1 MYGHILS
8 QETQAIL
15 LLCGRFNKA
24 AKADVTPLAQS
35 EYNRLVKWLRGRKL
49 SPSVLVQPE
58 GQEVLSCDDL
68 PFEAERL
75 RVLLERGGALALIV
89 EGWDNQG
96 IWVLS
101 RYDGDVYPQRLAAL
115 GGQAPPLLYGVG
127 DPQLLSC
134 GGVAVVGSRDADEEA
149 LEYTQSLARTC
160 ARQGI
165 QVVSGGARGIDS
177 AAMQTALEAGGSV
190 VGVLADSLGKTS
202 LSGRY
207 REALMEKMLVLVSPY
222 DPGSGFNVG
231 NAMGRNKYVYALAD
245 LSLVVSTSA
254 GKGGTWE
261 GALEALKKQYVY
273 VRMNGNIPE
282 GNRQLLELNALAFPE
297 PPWDDLAQVI
307 LNTGAHPLPAEAT
320 QSNMNFDAI
329 SDAVRDTPIP
339 ASEDAKISP
348 SAKNAA
354 TQDNPTTTAF
364 DAVLPLLLEYLKQPR
379 DVKSL
384 ASSLDVRA
392 DQVKDWISIAVEKG
406 QVTKQGKPARYI
418 AKQQEQDLFASDV
431 AL

>member
-24 AKADVTPLAQS
+24 NKGDTSPLTQT

-49 SPSVLVQPE
+49 SPAVLVQPE
-58 GQEVLSCDDL
+58 GQEVLFYDDL
-68 PFEAERL
+68 PVEAERL
-75 RVLLERGGALALIV
+75 RILLERGGALALIV

-101 RYDGDVYPQRLAAL
+101 RYDSEVYPQRLAAL

-127 DPQLLSC
+127 NPQLLSC

-160 ARQGI
+160 AQQGI

-207 REALMEKMLVLVSPY
+207 REALMEKMLVFVSPY
-222 DPGSGFNVG
+222 DPSSGFNVG

-245 LSLVVSTSA
+245 LGLVVSTAA

-273 VRMNGNIPE
+273 VRMNGNVPE
-282 GNRQLLELNALAFPE
+282 GNRQLLELSALAFPE

-307 LNTGAHPLPAEAT
+307 LSTTVNASSSEAI
-320 QSNMNFDAI
+320 QNNMDFDAVN
-329 SDAVRDTPIP
+329 AVMEHS
-339 ASEDAKISP
+339 AEDLKAPPVLKNVSIQDSP
-348 SAKNAA
+348 V
-354 TQDNPTTTAF
+354 TTAF

-384 ASSLDVRA
+384 ASSLDVRT
-392 DQVKDWISIAVEKG
+392 DQVKDWINIAVEKG
-406 QVTKQGKPARYI
+406 QVAKQGKPVRYV
-418 AKQQEQDLFASDV
+418 AKIQEQSLFASDI
-431 AL
+431 AS

>member
-24 AKADVTPLAQS
+24 GNGEVASLTQS

-49 SPSVLVQPE
+49 SPAVLVQPE
-58 GQEVLSCDDL
+58 GEEVLSGTAL
-68 PFEAERL
+68 PVEAERL
-75 RVLLERGGALALIV
+75 RILLGRGGALALTV

-101 RYDGDVYPQRLAAL
+101 RYDSEVYPQRLAAL

-134 GGVAVVGSRDADEEA
+134 GGIAVVGSRDADEEA
-149 LEYTQSLARTC
+149 LEYTQALARAC

-165 QVVSGGARGIDS
+165 PVVSGGARGIDS
-177 AAMQTALEAGGSV
+177 AAMQTALEAGGFA

-202 LSGRY
+202 LSVRY
-207 REALMEKMLVLVSPY
+207 REALIEKMLVLVSPY

-245 LSLVVSTSA
+245 LGLVVSTSS

-261 GALEALKKQYVY
+261 GAVEALKKQYVY
-273 VRMNGNIPE
+273 VRMTGNVPAGNG
-282 GNRQLLELNALAFPE
+282 QLLELNALAFPE
-297 PPWDDLAQVI
+297 PPWDDLAQVV
-307 LNTGAHPLPAEAT
+307 LGAHTKPLSPEIV
-320 QSNMNFDAI
+320 QSNMDFEAGVSVEPPVEVLSVTSPLTN
-329 SDAVRDTPIP
+329 IP
-339 ASEDAKISP
+339 
-348 SAKNAA
+348 
-354 TQDNPTTTAF
+354 QDNPVATVF
-364 DAVLPLLLEYLKQPR
+364 DAVLPLMLEHLKQPR

-392 DQVKDWISIAVEKG
+392 DQVKDWINIAVEKG
-406 QVTKQGKPARYI
+406 QITKQGKPVRYV
-418 AKQQEQDLFASDV
+418 AKNQAQNLFASEI
-431 AL
+431 AS